1 MNQILDFGADGSNN
15 FNDNNLNNG
24 FNNDFNNNK
33 KQKPEK
39 VKEPKVKEPKIKEPK
54 EPKEP
59 REPRGAKLKLDGSD
73 KVVRVFA
80 ILLIALAAFL
90 IFSGVSSLRDNKKT
104 EKESS
109 KTVETKSDL
118 KATISAVPNEETGK
132 VIITVES
139 ESQISELRY
148 YWDDQ
153 TEKTVAGERQ
163 TNMTV
168 EVDIISGEHTLTVQ
182 VKDVNE
188 KTKVESFPFASDTG
202 VDTTKPD
209 ITLESEGN
217 MLVITATDD
226 TALASLTYMW
236 DEEDQIVV
244 QADESNPRKIEVS
257 VEIPKG
263 NHTITVMAV
272 DASELSNVKS
282 ATRTFEG
289 HMKPVIEY
297 CFPNGDESLLQVTVS
312 HEDGIK
318 MIYYTL
324 NGQPFQY
331 EVPENEVQ
339 TRLTFT
345 QPSVVGENSLNLI
358 VTSVDDVQETW
369 DPVWTYY
376 PPETN
381 DNTAGT
387 ENGENGNTNTETGNN
402 ASENTNTNTTTTQN

>member
-1 MNQILDFGADGSNN
+1 MNQILDFGADGSGNN
-15 FNDNNLNNG
+15 FNDNNFNNG
-24 FNNDFNNNK
+24 FNNDFNNNNK

-54 EPKEP
+54 IKEPKEKK
-59 REPRGAKLKLDGSD
+59 ESSSMGGKLKLDGSD

-90 IFSGVSSLRDNKKT
+90 IFSGVTSLKDNKKT

-109 KTVETKSDL
+109 KPVETKSDL
-118 KATISAVPNEETGK
+118 EATITAVLNEETGK
-132 VIITVES
+132 IVITAES
-139 ESQISELRY
+139 KSPISELRC

-153 TEKTVAGERQ
+153 TEKTFAGERQ
-163 TNMTV
+163 TNMTA
-168 EVDIISGEHTLTVQ
+168 EVDIIAGEHTLTVQ
-182 VKDVNE
+182 LKDVE
-188 KTKVESFPFASDTG
+188 DKTKTESFQFASETGIDTER
-202 VDTTKPD
+202 PD

-217 MLVITATDD
+217 MLIITATDE
-226 TALASLTYMW
+226 TSLASLTYMW
-236 DEEDQIVV
+236 DEGEQVVV
-244 QADESNPRKIEVS
+244 QADENNPRKIEVS

-263 NHTITVMAV
+263 THTISVIAV
-272 DASELSNVKS
+272 DENEIPNVKT

-297 CFPNGDESLLQVTVS
+297 LFPNGDESVLQVTVS

-331 EVPENEVQ
+331 EVPEGEVQ
-339 TRLTFT
+339 TSLTFT
-345 QPSVVGENSLNLI
+345 QESVVGENSLNLI

-369 DPVWTYY
+369 NPVWTYY
-376 PPETN
+376 PPESETTTEEQTDN
-381 DNTAGT
+381 QTSEDNNTANST
-387 ENGENGNTNTETGNN
+387 
-402 ASENTNTNTTTTQN
+402 AQN